1 MCTVINVF
9 CIKKLGFNEHR
20 SAYVVCLGHTASYC
34 VRVIEINHHSSR
46 MGFTESINYTWC
58 ANRCPDWVGDRVRS
72 AKEVTLRHQS
82 IRVVVGQASC
92 KTTPV
97 GQYFCKHTFTKKI
110 QCVCVCGG
118 GWTPLTPIRERQ
130 CIQHTWHVQC
140 RTYLIFLI
148 RTLTLYVV
156 LGMIIK

>member
-110 QCVCVCGG
+110 QCVCVWGG
-118 GWTPLTPIRERQ
+118 GLNPFNSDPGTPV
-130 CIQHTWHVQC
+130 HT
-140 RTYLIFLI
+140 TYLACTVSHIFNI
-148 RTLTLYVV
+148 SDQNVNFV
-156 LGMIIK
+156 CGLGDDN